1 MLGRRSRLGL
11 QTFMMILSVVAISMQ
26 VKALRDSFGASFDNH
41 RIAIDVWVAL
51 FLLSAIQIF
60 LIVRSHPQA

>member
-1 MLGRRSRLGL
+1 
-11 QTFMMILSVVAISMQ
+11 MMILSVVAISMQ